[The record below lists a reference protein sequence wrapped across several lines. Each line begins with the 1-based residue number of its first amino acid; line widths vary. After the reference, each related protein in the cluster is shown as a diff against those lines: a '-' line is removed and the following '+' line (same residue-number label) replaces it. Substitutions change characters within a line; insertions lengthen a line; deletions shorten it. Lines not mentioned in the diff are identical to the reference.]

1 MRNSVARLGT
11 RYPLFF
17 GSDPLDALT
26 PGPGV
31 LAPAQIRADGFDVLL
46 GRMAEL
52 PRCVACRVTV
62 QVGQSVVFRADGRIQ
77 HAECLPVICPVCDR
91 EVRPQTPIRRD
102 GEQILHANCWIRRFR
117 SIARAD

>member
-1 MRNSVARLGT
+1 MPGIVCFSRAKQPLGPFSMHTVAVMRRMRNSVARLGT

-31 LAPAQIRADGFDVLL
+31 LAPGTIRADGFDVLL

-77 HAECLPVICPVCDR
+77 HAECLPVICPV
-91 EVRPQTPIRRD
+91 
-102 GEQILHANCWIRRFR
+102 
-117 SIARAD
+117 